1 MSKEKRLGRGLAAL
15 LGASVGEEAEV
26 PLRNPGSAA
35 NPSGATGSASASG
48 LAAVLGATGA
58 SSKQAPLAATADS
71 GSGPVLD
78 GLIYLPV
85 DQIET
90 NPFQPRRVFSEAEIA
105 SLAESLKQ
113 HQMIQPLV
121 VRRVGEKYQLIS
133 GERRLRAATKAG
145 WREVP
150 VTIREADDRLVA
162 EIAIV
167 ENLHRQDLN
176 PIEKALSF
184 QRYLKEHRCTQEE
197 MSERIKINR
206 STIANL
212 IRLLELPKA
221 AQEALAAGQITSGHA
236 KALLPLGD
244 EREQLRFLAK
254 IQAEGMSVREVEA
267 QVQDLIDRSDADPL
281 DLSTASTP
289 GSSTSAGKKGRTQN
303 PQLAS
308 LETDLRR
315 ALGTKV
321 ELRAS
326 SRGRGRMVI
335 HFKNHEEFERIRA
348 MLTGDNLIQRKAA

>member
-15 LGASVGEEAEV
+15 LGASAGEEAEV
-26 PLRNPGSAA
+26 PLRNPST
-35 NPSGATGSASASG
+35 PSASTPPAAAS
-48 LAAVLGATGA
+48 LASAIAGKSPST
-58 SSKQAPLAATADS
+58 APLASSSSEAAHQ
-71 GSGPVLD
+71 VLD
-78 GLIYLPV
+78 GLVYLAV

-90 NPFQPRRVFSEAEIA
+90 NPFQPRRVFSESEIA

-121 VRRVGEKYQLIS
+121 VRRVGEKFQLIS
-133 GERRLRAATKAG
+133 GERRLRAATQAG
-145 WREVP
+145 WKEVP
-150 VTIREADDRLVA
+150 VTIRQADDRLVA

-176 PIEKALSF
+176 PVEKALSF

-197 MSERIKINR
+197 MAERIKINR

-221 AQEALAAGQITSGHA
+221 AQDALAAGQITSGHA

-244 EREQLRFLAK
+244 DREQLRFLAK
-254 IQAEGMSVREVEA
+254 IQAEGLSVREVES

-281 DLSTASTP
+281 EKDAASP
-289 GSSTSAGKKGRTQN
+289 SAAPSGKKGRTQT
-303 PQLAS
+303 PHLAS

-335 HFKNHEEFERIRA
+335 HFKNNEEFERIRA
-348 MLTGDNLIQRKAA
+348 MLTGENLMQRKAG